1 MITYTDTAQGI
12 KHIHLEGFFEG
23 WLHPPSTAT
32 HLAIL
37 QSSAVVILAVDDE
50 ADRVVGFV
58 TAISDGVL
66 AAYIPFLEVLPGYR
80 GRGIGRE
87 LMRRVLD
94 ALAGLYMIDL
104 VCDDDVRPFYEKL
117 GMQAMTAMGRRD
129 MAAQSGRP
137 GGPGGPGEPA

>member
-12 KHIHLEGFFEG
+12 KHDHLEGFFEG
-23 WLHPPSTAT
+23 WSHPPSTAT
-32 HLAIL
+32 HLRIL

-50 ADRVVGFV
+50 SGRVVGFV

-66 AAYIPFLEVLPGYR
+66 AAYIPLLEVLPGYR

-104 VCDDDVRPFYEKL
+104 VCDDELCPFYEKL
-117 GMQAMTAMGRRD
+117 GMQAMTAMARRD

-137 GGPGGPGEPA
+137 SGPGKPA

>member
-12 KHIHLEGFFEG
+12 EHNHLQGFFEG
-23 WLHPPSTAT
+23 WSHPPSTAT
-32 HLAIL
+32 HLRIL

-66 AAYIPFLEVLPGYR
+66 SAYIPLLEVLPGYR

-117 GMQAMTAMGRRD
+117 GMKAMTAMALHD

-137 GGPGGPGEPA
+137 GGPEGPGEPA